1 MKHLSELAGRMTR
14 MSDAERIAVAER
26 LPVVL
31 TVEGHPLSVRN
42 SILLHW
48 QSTAAPTLV
57 GGFKQWI
64 GAGRCVCK
72 GEKALY
78 ILHPCARKAEGD
90 GDDKADLWFREAAVF
105 DITQT
110 CELGAVKADP
120 APVSAP
126 VAAPTQAPVQH
137 VERKRESA
145 QAYYSEEFTQL

>member
-1 MKHLSELAGRMTR
+1 MKHLSELAGRMAR

-48 QSTAAPTLV
+48 QSTVAPTLI

-64 GAGRCVCK
+64 GAGRCVRK

-78 ILHPCARKAEGD
+78 ILHPCARKQDPD
-90 GDDKADLWFREAAVF
+90 GDDKADVYFREAAVF

-110 CELGAVKADP
+110 RELGTVKADP
-120 APVSAP
+120 AP